1 MNTDTTTKINFLL
14 PMKGHS
20 ERVPGKNMKI
30 FRGKPLYHSVM
41 AQLLNS
47 RYRGRVLVDT
57 DSEIIAADVQQ
68 NFPEVEIIN
77 RPVELCGDDVSMN
90 RIIKHDISVSE
101 GEYFLQTHSTNPLL
115 SRETIERAIE
125 FFLDNAGSYD
135 SLFGVNRIQSRLYN
149 SSGVPINHD
158 PESLIK
164 TQDLEPV
171 YEENSNIYI
180 FSRESFFNAGE
191 KRIGR
196 RPFMYEIPRFESLD
210 IDTRSDFDMALFLA
224 EFLKKNVNE

>member
-1 MNTDTTTKINFLL
+1 MKTDLTTKINFLL

-41 AQLLNS
+41 GKLLKS
-47 RYRGRVLVDT
+47 RYRGRIFVNT
-57 DSEIIAADVQQ
+57 DSEIIAGDVRQ
-68 NFPEVEIIN
+68 NFPEAEVIN
-77 RPVELCGDDVSMN
+77 RPFELCGDDVSMN
-90 RIIKHDISVSE
+90 RIIGYDISVSE

-115 SRETIERAIE
+115 SKETIDGAIE
-125 FFLDNAGSYD
+125 FFLSNTGRYD

-191 KRIGR
+191 RRIGKK
-196 RPFMYEIPRFESLD
+196 PFMFEIPRLESLD
-210 IDTRSDFDMALFLA
+210 IDTMSDFDMALFMA
-224 EFLKKNVNE
+224 EYLKKT